1 MTATTTTTMTSLD
14 QNTCEQLSAW
24 MDGELSR
31 EESLFLERRLQHDE
45 ALQAMYTRLQLTSA
59 CMKGQSARLMRHSL
73 CASVKQA
80 LSEESLSRK
89 SRRPLFAWAAAASMA
104 FAAIV
109 FIPSFMQDTATQ
121 EPKLANT
128 SETTANNEFA
138 NNQIDPPAT
147 FGSADLIGNRQLAV
161 GTSSIA
167 SSSTPAAAI
176 TSAVNPLPI
185 DLAAGVVSP
194 EDFPLIISSAKKSWP
209 RAVVNANSD
218 PALEAYLVRHNQMM
232 AQDGMGGFVPYVDVV
247 AQDTGEGK
255 NETGQNAG
263 DNK

>member
-1 MTATTTTTMTSLD
+1 MTATTTMTSLD

-59 CMKGQSARLMRHSL
+59 CMKGQSARLMRHTL
-73 CASVKQA
+73 CANVKQA
-80 LSEESLSRK
+80 LAEESSSRK

-109 FIPSFMQDTATQ
+109 FIPSFMQDTTTK

-128 SETTANNEFA
+128 SATTANNEIA

-147 FGSADLIGNRQLAV
+147 FGSADLIGNGQLAV
-161 GTSSIA
+161 SSSSIV
-167 SSSTPAAAI
+167 SSSSPAAAI
-176 TSAVNPLPI
+176 TSAVNPSPV

-209 RAVVNANSD
+209 RAVANANSD

-255 NETGQNAG
+255 KETDQNAG

>member
-1 MTATTTTTMTSLD
+1 MTTTITMTSLD

-45 ALQAMYTRLQLTSA
+45 ALQAMYTRLQMTSA

-73 CASVKQA
+73 CASVNHA
-80 LSEESLSRK
+80 LSEESSSRK

-121 EPKLANT
+121 EPKLADT
-128 SETTANNEFA
+128 SETTINND
-138 NNQIDPPAT
+138 IDPPAT
-147 FGSADLIGNRQLAV
+147 FGSADLVGNRQLAV
-161 GTSSIA
+161 GTSIIA
-167 SSSTPAAAI
+167 SSSSPATAI

-194 EDFPLIISSAKKSWP
+194 EDFPLIIRSAKKSWP

-255 NETGQNAG
+255 KETGQNAG

>member
-1 MTATTTTTMTSLD
+1 MTATTPMTSLD

-45 ALQAMYTRLQLTSA
+45 ALQAMYTRLQMTSA
-59 CMKGQSARLMRHSL
+59 CMKGQSARLMRHTL
-73 CASVKQA
+73 CANVKQA
-80 LSEESLSRK
+80 LAEESSSRK

-109 FIPSFMQDTATQ
+109 FIPSFMQDTTTQ

-128 SETTANNEFA
+128 SETVISNE
-138 NNQIDPPAT
+138 IDPPAT

-161 GTSSIA
+161 STAIIA
-167 SSSTPAAAI
+167 VSSSPTSAITPAI
-176 TSAVNPLPI
+176 NPSPI
-185 DLAAGVVSP
+185 DLAAGVASP

-232 AQDGMGGFVPYVDVV
+232 SQDGMGGFVPYVDVV
-247 AQDTGEGK
+247 AQDAGEAK
-255 NETGQNAG
+255 KETDQHAG

>member
-1 MTATTTTTMTSLD
+1 MTATTTMTSLD

-80 LSEESLSRK
+80 LSEESSSRK
-89 SRRPLFAWAAAASMA
+89 SRRPIFAWAAAASMA

-121 EPKLANT
+121 EPELANT
-128 SETTANNEFA
+128 SETTTNNEFA

-161 GTSSIA
+161 STSSIA
-167 SSSTPAAAI
+167 SSSSPAAAV
-176 TSAVNPLPI
+176 TSAENQLPI
-185 DLAAGVVSP
+185 DLAAGAVSP

-218 PALEAYLVRHNQMM
+218 PELEAYLVRHNQMM

-247 AQDTGEGK
+247 AQDAGEGK
-255 NETGQNAG
+255 KEPDQNAG

>member
-31 EESLFLERRLQHDE
+31 EESLFLERRLQHEE

-121 EPKLANT
+121 EPKLADT
-128 SETTANNEFA
+128 SATTGNNEIA

-147 FGSADLIGNRQLAV
+147 FGSADLIGNGQLAV
-161 GTSSIA
+161 STSSIA
-167 SSSTPAAAI
+167 SSSSPAAAI
-176 TSAVNPLPI
+176 TSDVNPSPI
-185 DLAAGVVSP
+185 DLASGVVSP

-247 AQDTGEGK
+247 AQDTGEGIK
-255 NETGQNAG
+255 ETDQNAG

>member
-1 MTATTTTTMTSLD
+1 MTTTTTMTSLD

-45 ALQAMYTRLQLTSA
+45 ALQAMYTRLQMTSA
-59 CMKGQSARLMRHSL
+59 CMKGQSARLMRHTL
-73 CASVKQA
+73 CASVNQA
-80 LSEESLSRK
+80 LSEESSSRK

-121 EPKLANT
+121 EPKLADT
-128 SETTANNEFA
+128 SETTINND
-138 NNQIDPPAT
+138 IDPPAT

-161 GTSSIA
+161 STSIIA
-167 SSSTPAAAI
+167 SSSSPTTAV
-176 TSAVNPLPI
+176 TSAENQLPI

-247 AQDTGEGK
+247 AQDAGEGK
-255 NETGQNAG
+255 KETDQNAG